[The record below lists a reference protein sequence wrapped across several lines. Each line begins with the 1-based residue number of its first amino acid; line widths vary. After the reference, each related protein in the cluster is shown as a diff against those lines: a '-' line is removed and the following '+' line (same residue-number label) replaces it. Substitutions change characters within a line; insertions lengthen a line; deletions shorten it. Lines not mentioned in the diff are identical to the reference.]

1 MTFPIILV
9 NSATGSDTA
18 ASGAGPATALTGTSA
33 STSANGLTVTLD
45 GSPDLTNVAVDGTHA
60 IFLDDTTA
68 GARNFGRITAKDDT
82 AKTVTVGNAFGLS
95 LSGKAW
101 AIGGKRAS
109 VTGTTSRKL
118 LENNSAA
125 GDWLPGWAIE
135 MQSGH
140 SEVSSATLTNRRAGD
155 ITSGGVELR
164 GEPGATVL
172 PLLTFSNNGQAI
184 GTVVGLFTIRDFELR
199 NSSATKTASHAFG
212 PSGVNQ
218 TITAVGIKVSHATDK
233 FVSAISSGQGG
244 FILESCEIGNTV
256 GIGINHFNSAYTMT
270 IINCYIHDCGG
281 TGISIA
287 SGSPCHLFGNI
298 IARNNGHGVVFP
310 GLVGNLTGNFT
321 PGSNSQ
327 ISHNTIDANQGDG
340 FRVSSGG
347 SLVQFFF
354 NNILSNNTGFGLNF
368 TAGSDRLLAAAG
380 LRLRNNVF
388 YNNGSG
394 VTNPSSL
401 PIVNINAQTIN
412 PTYSNASGG
421 DFSIGANLKATGHP
435 LAGTLPVGK
444 HSTTYSYVDPGA
456 SQRQEAGGGGLI
468 LPRPMNGGYS
478 A

>member
-1 MTFPIILV
+1 MTFPVILI

-33 STSANGLTVTLD
+33 STSADGLIVTLD
-45 GSPDLTNVAVDGTHA
+45 GSPSLTNVAVDGTHV
-60 IFLDDTTA
+60 IFLNDTTA

-82 AKTVTVGNAFGLS
+82 AKTVTVGNAFGSS

-118 LENNSAA
+118 LDNNSAA

-140 SEVSSATLTNRRAGD
+140 SEISSATLTNRRAGD
-155 ITSGGVELR
+155 NTSGGVELR

-172 PLLTFSNNGQAI
+172 PLITFSNNGQAI
-184 GTVVGLFTIRDFELR
+184 GTTVGYFTIRDFELR
-199 NSSATKTASHAFG
+199 NSNATKTASSAFG
-212 PSGVNQ
+212 PSEVNQ
-218 TITAVGIKVSHATDK
+218 TIAAIGIKVSHSTDK
-233 FVSAISSGQGG
+233 FYRGISSGQGG
-244 FILESCEIGNTV
+244 FYLENCDIGNTV
-256 GIGINHFNSAYTMT
+256 STGVFHNNASYTMVM
-270 IINCYIHDCGG
+270 INCYIHDCGG
-281 TGISIA
+281 AGIEFA
-287 SGSPCHLFGNI
+287 GSPCSIVGNI
-298 IARNNGHGVVFP
+298 IARNNGHGIIYNCAVST
-310 GLVGNLTGNFT
+310 LGNFQ
-321 PGSNSQ
+321 PGSYSPV
-327 ISHNTIDANQGDG
+327 SHNTVDSNTGDG
-340 FRVSSGG
+340 FRVTG
-347 SLVQFFF
+347 SASLSQPFF
-354 NNILSNNTGFGLNF
+354 NNIMSNNTGFGLNF
-368 TAGSDRLLAAAG
+368 TTGSDRVLAAAG
-380 LRLRNNVF
+380 RRLMNNVF

-394 VTNPSSL
+394 ATNPSSL
-401 PIVNINAQTIN
+401 PIVNINAQTSN
-412 PTYSNASGG
+412 PTYANAAGG
-421 DFSIGANLKATGHP
+421 DFSIGANLKAKGHP